1 MQWALCLSSAFSL
14 LHINDTQRQSCICRI
29 CVIEL
34 PRHAQTLSLS
44 HTLPFSWGHLFGVFP
59 LSFTGCHIKVRG
71 RSDGR
76 EKRANRYE
84 ILPYCTNDKLRRAAH
99 VIFMPFPFV
108 GSLFF
113 STFFPFYPSS
123 TCIDAPSSTETWL
136 LNRLFGCIAIKGGS
150 KSREAFQS
158 INGSF
163 WCSCR
168 GSYSIA
174 QAYSGQIQLADI
186 APAVVMDWGL
196 WKRERERSSPSSF
209 MFALGIRAETGEPIS
224 LVLFAPQ

>member
-1 MQWALCLSSAFSL
+1 MGAGGIATSPSIRWPSISRPAGTLRICSQRLITLHIDIRNCRKVQWALCLSSAFSL

-113 STFFPFYPSS
+113 YPSS

-163 WCSCR
+163 
-168 GSYSIA
+168 
-174 QAYSGQIQLADI
+174 
-186 APAVVMDWGL
+186 
-196 WKRERERSSPSSF
+196 
-209 MFALGIRAETGEPIS
+209 
-224 LVLFAPQ
+224 

>member
-1 MQWALCLSSAFSL
+1 MRYCPIAPTISCDARRTWFSCLSHL
-14 LHINDTQRQSCICRI
+14 LAHFFFTF
-29 CVIEL
+29 
-34 PRHAQTLSLS
+34 LS
-44 HTLPFSWGHLFGVFP
+44 
-59 LSFTGCHIKVRG
+59 
-71 RSDGR
+71 
-76 EKRANRYE
+76 
-84 ILPYCTNDKLRRAAH
+84 
-99 VIFMPFPFV
+99 
-108 GSLFF
+108 
-113 STFFPFYPSS
+113 FYPSS